1 MSNRAERVEPI
12 RPKDII
18 DNLNDI
24 IHPAIIKA
32 VNELLKEKY
41 RGSQV
46 SITQKDIVSKS
57 ISICPELKKD
67 EIFEK
72 KWMDFE
78 SIFRKAG
85 WDVRYH
91 SPDYTE
97 DYYNEYF
104 TFSAKK

>member
-1 MSNRAERVEPI
+1 MNRAERVEPI
-12 RPKDII
+12 KPKDIMN
-18 DNLNDI
+18 NLSDV
-24 IHPAIIKA
+24 IHPAVIKA
-32 VNELLKEKY
+32 VNELLKDKY
-41 RGSQV
+41 RGSST
-46 SITQKDIVSKS
+46 SIKQKEIVAKA
-57 ISICPELKKD
+57 ISLCSEITKD

-85 WDVRYH
+85 WDVHYH

-97 DYYNEYF
+97 NSYDEYF

>member
-1 MSNRAERVEPI
+1 MNRAERVEPI
-12 RPKDII
+12 KPKDIM
-18 DNLNDI
+18 DNLSDV
-24 IHPAIIKA
+24 IHPAVIKA

-46 SITQKDIVSKS
+46 SITQKAIAAKAV
-57 ISICPELKKD
+57 SICSDITKD

-78 SIFRKAG
+78 TIFRKAG

-97 DYYNEYF
+97 NYYDEYF